1 MRAIELFAGA
11 GGAALGL
18 EQAGIEHA
26 ALCEWDAHACAT
38 LRAAGLGPVVEGDVR
53 DLNAIAAVAGQ
64 SCDLLWSSF
73 PCQAWSVAGARKG
86 AQDERNGW
94 PWTVDAIDRF
104 APRWFLGEN
113 VRGLTFH
120 SKSGCGDPMTCPGC
134 YLERVILPDLRE
146 RFAHAGYWV
155 LNAADYG
162 VPQHRRRVI
171 LWAGPVELTEPKPTH
186 RDPKANADM
195 FDTRQPWVSMGEAL
209 GLGRTIAY
217 NGQKKA
223 VGPRPGKDASG
234 KRPPGRFV
242 EAKFDTA
249 DPAPTLPTRSG
260 ALQVRYIGGGRNA
273 SDGNAGPW
281 VVAAGETGEG
291 RPRPMDKAAP
301 TIGTKGTAYLLD
313 RPSPTVAATEHKGAS
328 SRKRQHALN
337 RASDA
342 LALTTDRRRLT
353 VAECA
358 RLQDFPADHP
368 FQGNQTAR
376 YRQVGNAVPPTL
388 ARVVGEAVARAD
400 KEDDR

>member
-1 MRAIELFAGA
+1 
-11 GGAALGL
+11 
-18 EQAGIEHA
+18 
-26 ALCEWDAHACAT
+26 
-38 LRAAGLGPVVEGDVR
+38 
-53 DLNAIAAVAGQ
+53 
-64 SCDLLWSSF
+64 
-73 PCQAWSVAGARKG
+73 
-86 AQDERNGW
+86 
-94 PWTVDAIDRF
+94 
-104 APRWFLGEN
+104 
-113 VRGLTFH
+113 
-120 SKSGCGDPMTCPGC
+120 MTCPGC

-368 FQGNQTAR
+368 FQGTKTAR

-388 ARVVGEAVARAD
+388 ARVVGEVVARAD
-400 KEDDR
+400 TQTTTHPVERGL